1 VKKIVIASI
10 AIIIIAIIIVSL
22 SIVKPSTNST
32 FQPPSSPVTPNN
44 TLPTVVTPTN
54 NVTLPTTPRHLVLG
68 LDEKI
73 NLKSG

>member
-10 AIIIIAIIIVSL
+10 AVIIIAIIIVSL
-22 SIVKPSTNST
+22 SIGKPNTNST
-32 FQPPSSPVTPNN
+32 FQPPSVTPNN